1 MSRPKKTPPPPPSAK
16 PVRSPRKTSAKAAPG
31 ATVESVVARLLG
43 LPQIEGETPALW
55 RKTDFG
61 GELSGAE
68 KPFLDAA
75 LARLQGERRLV
86 ALSYGKSVYFA
97 WADALAERL
106 GPAPVEAAAD
116 DLMGVYRRLVRES
129 GGFPDVKI
137 AGLARGVGPA
147 GARGLAGRL
156 TALWRGGD
164 VTLSLGD
171 WSLAS
176 EETRAAAVEL
186 DGEKYLLVRFEGT
199 SGGEPQCRADGPP
212 AAC

>member
-1 MSRPKKTPPPPPSAK
+1 MSRPKKTPPPPPLPPPPPVAK
-16 PVRSPRKTSAKAAPG
+16 PTRAPRKISANPG
-31 ATVESVVARLLG
+31 VTLASVVARLLG

-61 GELSGAE
+61 GELTGAE

-97 WADALAERL
+97 FADALHAPPA
-106 GPAPVEAAAD
+106 PAPVAAD
-116 DLMGVYRRLVRES
+116 DLMNVYRRLVRES

-156 TALWRGGD
+156 TALWRSGD

-186 DGEKYLLVRFEGT
+186 DGEKYLLVRFEET
-199 SGGEPQCRADGPP
+199 PE
-212 AAC
+212 